1 MRFWERLPG
10 IEVNGRGHLEIAG
23 CDAVHLAARF
33 GTPLYVYNEE
43 EIRRRC
49 RAWAGAVARH
59 WPGGQV
65 LYAAKAFC
73 TVAMAA
79 LVREEG
85 LGMDVCSGGELWTAL
100 AAGFPPGL
108 IYFQGNGKDSDELE
122 LALAHGVGRIV
133 VDNHE
138 ELARLERLSR
148 LRRRRTTVLLRF
160 APGVEAGAHDHLSTG
175 TIHSKFGFLPGSD
188 LERAVRTV
196 RESAMLELGGL
207 ACHVGSQILAVE
219 PFTAAAEAAIR
230 VARDFPWGLGW
241 ELDLGGGLGARYTE
255 EDWPPGPEEVV
266 EEVAV
271 RLRRACQREGFP
283 LPRLVLEPGRS
294 VVAEAAVALYTVQAV
309 KEVPGR
315 CYVVVDG
322 GLHDNPRP
330 ALYGARYRACLAGRV
345 TEPPVG
351 NFWVVGK
358 NCESGD
364 VLARDVALPR
374 PRAGDVLAVFTAGAY
389 QMAMASNYNRLPRP
403 AAVFARA
410 GQADVVVARETYRDL
425 VARDR
430 LPGWIT
436 AEAAAST

>member
-1 MRFWERLPG
+1 MHFWERLPG
-10 IEVNGRGHLEIAG
+10 IGVNGRGHLDIAG
-23 CDAVHLAARF
+23 CDAVELARHF

-49 RAWAGAVARH
+49 RAWGDAVARH
-59 WPGGQV
+59 WPGGRV

-73 TVAMAA
+73 ALAMAA
-79 LVREEG
+79 LVRQEG
-85 LGMDVCSGGELWTAL
+85 LGLDVCSGGELWTAL
-100 AAGFPPGL
+100 AVGFPPGL
-108 IYFQGNGKDSDELE
+108 IYFQGNGKGPDELE
-122 LALAHGVGRIV
+122 LALEHGVGRIV

-138 ELARLERLSR
+138 ELARLELLSR
-148 LRRRRTTVLLRF
+148 RRGRRTAVLLRF

-175 TIHSKFGFLPGSD
+175 TIHSKFGFLPGPD
-188 LERAVRTV
+188 LEAAVRTV
-196 RESAMLELGGL
+196 RGSAMLELGGL
-207 ACHVGSQILAVE
+207 ACHVGSQILSTE
-219 PFTAAAEAAIR
+219 PFAAAAEAAIR
-230 VARDFPWGLGW
+230 VAGGFGWEPEW

-255 EDWPPGPEEVV
+255 EDHPPGPDEVV
-266 EEVAV
+266 AEVAV
-271 RLRRACQREGFP
+271 RLRRACHEEGVP

-345 TEPPVG
+345 TEPPAG

-364 VLARDVALPR
+364 VLARDVPLPR

-410 GQADVVVARETYRDL
+410 GRADVVVARETYREL

-430 LPGWIT
+430 LPGWL
-436 AEAAAST
+436 AVGAAAST

>member
-1 MRFWERLPG
+1 MHLWEQLPG
-10 IEVNGRGHLEIAG
+10 IEVNRRGHLGIAG
-23 CDAVHLAARF
+23 CDGVHLASRF

-49 RAWAGAVARH
+49 RAWGDAVAQH
-59 WPGGQV
+59 WPGGLV

-73 TVAMAA
+73 AVAMAA

-108 IYFQGNGKDSDELE
+108 IYFQGNGKAPDELE
-122 LALAHGVGRIV
+122 LALENGVGRIV

-148 LRRRRTTVLLRF
+148 RRGRRVTVLLRF

-175 TIHSKFGFLPGSD
+175 TTHSKFGFLPGPD
-188 LERAVRTV
+188 LEVAVRTV
-196 RESAMLELGGL
+196 RESTMLELGGL
-207 ACHVGSQILAVE
+207 ACHVGSQILTAE
-219 PFTAAAEAAIR
+219 PFAAAAEAAIM
-230 VARDFPWGLGW
+230 VARDFPWTPGW

-255 EDWPPGPEEVV
+255 EDHPPTPEEVV
-266 EEVAV
+266 AEVGA
-271 RLRRACQREGFP
+271 RLRRACQREGVP
-283 LPRLVLEPGRS
+283 LPRLLLEPGRS

-330 ALYGARYRACLAGRV
+330 ALYGARYSACLAGRV
-345 TEPPVG
+345 TEPPAG
-351 NFWVVGK
+351 SFWVVGK

-364 VLARDVALPR
+364 VLARDVPLPR

-410 GQADVVVARETYRDL
+410 GRADVVVARETYREL

-430 LPGWIT
+430 LPAWMAAG
-436 AEAAAST
+436 AAAST

>member
-1 MRFWERLPG
+1 MHLWEQLPG
-10 IEVNGRGHLEIAG
+10 IEVNRRGHLGIAG
-23 CDAVHLAARF
+23 CDAVHLARHF

-49 RAWAGAVARH
+49 RAWADAVARH
-59 WPGGQV
+59 WPGGLV

-73 TVAMAA
+73 ALAMAT

-100 AAGFPPGL
+100 QAGFPPAR
-108 IYFQGNGKDSDELE
+108 IYFQGNGKSPDELE
-122 LALAHGVGRIV
+122 LALEHGVGRIV

-138 ELARLERLSR
+138 ELARLEHLSR
-148 LRRRRTTVLLRF
+148 RRGRRTKVLLRF

-175 TIHSKFGFLPGSD
+175 AVHSKFGFLPGPD
-188 LERAVRTV
+188 LEAAVRTV
-196 RESAMLELGGL
+196 QESASLELGGL
-207 ACHVGSQILAVE
+207 ACHVGSQILSAE
-219 PFTAAAEAAIR
+219 PFAAAAEAAIR
-230 VARDFPWGLGW
+230 VARHYRWAPEW
-241 ELDLGGGLGARYTE
+241 ELDLGGGLGARYTQ
-255 EDWPPGPEEVV
+255 DDHPPSPEEVV
-266 EEVAV
+266 AEVGL
-271 RLRRACQREGFP
+271 RLRRACERDGVP
-283 LPRLVLEPGRS
+283 LPRLILEPGRS

-315 CYVVVDG
+315 RYVVVDG

-330 ALYGARYRACLAGRV
+330 ALYGARYSACLAGRV
-345 TEPPVG
+345 TEPPAG

-364 VLARDVALPR
+364 VLARDVPLPP
-374 PRAGDVLAVFTAGAY
+374 PRAGDILAVFTAGAY
-389 QMAMASNYNRLPRP
+389 QMSMASNYNRLPRP

-410 GQADVVVARETYRDL
+410 GRADLVVARETYREL

-430 LPGWIT
+430 LPGWMT
-436 AEAAAST
+436 AGAAAST